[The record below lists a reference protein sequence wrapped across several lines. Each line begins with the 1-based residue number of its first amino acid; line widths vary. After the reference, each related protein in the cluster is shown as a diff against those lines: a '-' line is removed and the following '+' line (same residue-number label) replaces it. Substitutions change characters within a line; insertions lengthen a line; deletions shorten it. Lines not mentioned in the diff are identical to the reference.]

1 MIMYLKNIFSKIRLF
16 QILKGIVIQSIFLLF
31 LSNFLF
37 PELIQSISIQN
48 DYSSEWID
56 LNLEDEEE
64 GEEGEEEDENE
75 EIESDDLFHSITSHS
90 WNTCLI
96 THIIYSPFRLPHF
109 YLNEITTPPPEFS

>member
-1 MIMYLKNIFSKIRLF
+1 MIMYIKNIFSKSRLF
-16 QILKGIVIQSIFLLF
+16 QILKGIAIQSIFLLF

-48 DYSSEWID
+48 DYSSEWVEID
-56 LNLEDEEE
+56 LEE
-64 GEEGEEEDENE
+64 EEGEEEDENE

-96 THIIYSPFRLPHF
+96 THINYSPFRLPLF
-109 YLNEITTPPPEFS
+109 YLNEISTPPPEFS